1 MHLYY
6 NMSSLIWKGRKLE
19 LKFGPITFAV
29 TLALFCFL
37 SPLITVGL
45 SFAAAEILE
54 DVSYLSQ
61 CAAGF
66 SGVLF
71 ALKVLVSY
79 YESERSFTTVM
90 FFTVPTR
97 MAFWLELVLIQIL
110 VPNVSFVGHLAG
122 ILTGLLYVKGP
133 LKPVVKSASRLI
145 ESIWCKIFSPIV
157 THQVKSEQSFA
168 PNLIPLTDSIAF

>member
-1 MHLYY
+1 
-6 NMSSLIWKGRKLE
+6 MSSLIWKGRKLE

-61 CAAGF
+61 CGAGF

-110 VPNVSFVGHLAG
+110 VPNASFVGHLAG